1 MANNPHAEWDNGL
14 PYVLWAYR
22 ETTHKIIEFFPYRIL
37 FGNEMKILLDQL
49 VRYGRKREK
58 RQDWCVRILTH
69 LKGQYGVG
77 ERDGV

>member
-1 MANNPHAEWDNGL
+1 MLKQLFRKLANNPHTEWDNGL

-49 VRYGRKREK
+49 VRYGKEK
-58 RQDWCVRILTH
+58 RKETRLVCENINTP
-69 LKGQYGVG
+69 
-77 ERDGV
+77 